1 MDLNDDRRRRMI
13 FAGLA
18 AVLVLLGLWLWWPRP
33 DTEPVRRDTPAA
45 EAPPGPAAPATPP
58 PGIDELVDPE
68 SFDIYRLLPFGKE
81 DFATAAT
88 TAQQFVARYGT
99 YRYDEEPQV
108 YLSRLRPLVTDP
120 VYDDLTAGA
129 STPGIL
135 EQRRIDQTVA
145 EGSASLNSIRNIG
158 NTSITFVVTGIQ
170 QVTEAGSTGRDSKEW
185 AVTVQNTGGSWK
197 VYSFN
202 PADVGQDGE
211 AE

>member
-18 AVLVLLGLWLWWPRP
+18 AVLVLLGLWLSWPRP
-33 DTEPVRRDTPAA
+33 DTDPVRRDTPAA
-45 EAPPGPAAPATPP
+45 DAPPGPAAPATPP
-58 PGIDELVDPE
+58 PGIDELVDPD
-68 SFDIYRLLPFGKE
+68 SFDIYRLLPFGRE

-108 YLSRLRPLVTDP
+108 YLSRLRPLVTDL

-135 EQRRIDQTVA
+135 EQRRTDQTVA
-145 EGSASLNSIRNIG
+145 EGSASLNSIRSIG